1 MISKDKQ
8 ISILQDL
15 NSIQE
20 QRIQALFQLMNIAD
34 KESLD
39 AIVKCLR
46 EDPCEIV
53 RHEAAF
59 VLGETASHDIIKD
72 LKYSIINDKSG
83 IVKHECLLA
92 LGTIAN
98 DETIPFLEEQTLS
111 PAKLISESAKVALQ
125 RIQVIDNPYRGPE
138 HFKDLKKDNS

>member
-1 MISKDKQ
+1 MIDKNLQ
-8 ISILQDL
+8 ISILQNKDSL
-15 NSIQE
+15 QE
-20 QRIQALFQLMNIAD
+20 QRIQALFQLMNVAD

-39 AIVKCLR
+39 AIIKCLK

-59 VLGETASHDIIKD
+59 VLGETASYEVISPMKEAI
-72 LKYSIINDKSG
+72 LNDPSG

-98 DETIPFLEEQTLS
+98 EETIPFLEEQTKVKV
-111 PAKLISESAKVALQ
+111 KLISESAKVALQ
-125 RIQVIDNPYRGPE
+125 RIQIVDVPYRGPD
-138 HFKDLKKDNS
+138 HFKDLKN